1 MIVRHTEFTSEVLGF
16 DTTDVDKPFV
26 LKEKVNVH
34 YAKDDIKADF
44 NISKKFRSDGVTI
57 KNKLLQYLICCPH
70 DPRYIPA
77 AIIHDYLVD
86 TKITDRQTASEI
98 FKEVLIQHGV
108 DQLKAQ
114 IMFLTVEFWQ
124 KYIRGWK

>member
-1 MIVRHTEFTSEVLGF
+1 MIVRHTEFISEVLGF

-26 LKEKVNVH
+26 LKEKVNVY

-44 NISKKFRSDGVTI
+44 NIPKKFRSDGVTL
-57 KNKLLQYLICCPH
+57 KNKLAQLIICCPH

-86 TKITDRQTASEI
+86 AKITDRQTASNIMFET
-98 FKEVLIQHGV
+98 LIQHNV
-108 DQLKAQ
+108 PYWKAWV
-114 IMFLTVEFWQ
+114 MRFFVEFAQ
-124 KYIRGWK
+124 KYVRGWK

>member
-1 MIVRHTEFTSEVLGF
+1 MIARHTELTEDVLGF
-16 DTTDVDKPFV
+16 DATNMNKPFV
-26 LKEKVNVH
+26 LKEKVNV
-34 YAKDDIKADF
+34 YYVKDDIKADF
-44 NISKKFRSDGVTI
+44 NIPKKFRSDGVTI
-57 KNKLLQYLICCPH
+57 KNKILQYLICCPH

-86 TKITDRQTASEI
+86 TKITDRRTASEI

-108 DQLKAQ
+108 NQLKAQ

>member
-1 MIVRHTEFTSEVLGF
+1 MIVRHTELTEDVLGF
-16 DTTDVDKPFV
+16 DTTNMNKPFV
-26 LKEKVNVH
+26 LEKKVNVY
-34 YAKDDIKADF
+34 YAKGEIKGYF
-44 NISKKFRSDGVTI
+44 NIPKKFRSDGVTI
-57 KNKLLQYLICCPH
+57 KNKFAQFLICCPH
-70 DPRYIPA
+70 NPKYISA

-86 TKITDRQTASEI
+86 TKTTDRQTASEI

-124 KYIRGWK
+124 KHIRGWK

>member
-26 LKEKVNVH
+26 LKEKVNVY

-44 NISKKFRSDGVTI
+44 NIPKKFRSDGVTI
-57 KNKLLQYLICCPH
+57 KNKFAQLVICCPH
-70 DPRYIPA
+70 DPRYVPA

-98 FKEVLIQHGV
+98 MKEVLIQRGV
-108 DQLKAQ
+108 SQWKAQ
-114 IMFLTVEFWQ
+114 LMFICVELYQ
-124 KYIRGWK
+124 RYIRGWE

>member
-26 LKEKVNVH
+26 LKEKVNVY

-44 NISKKFRSDGVTI
+44 NIPKKFRSDGVTL
-57 KNKLLQYLICCPH
+57 KNKFVQLLICCPH
-70 DPRYIPA
+70 DPRYVPA

-98 FKEVLIQHGV
+98 MKEVLIQRGV
-108 DQLKAQ
+108 PQWKAQ
-114 IMFLTVEFWQ
+114 VMFLFVELWQ
-124 KYIRGWK
+124 KYIRGWE